1 MFYLCND
8 NYRRVMAKI
17 KNPFIVL
24 GKINPA
30 YFCDRVKE
38 SEILVKSLT
47 NGNNLVLIS
56 PRRMGK
62 TGLIS
67 YCYDK
72 PQLSKGYY
80 TFFIDILH
88 TTSLR
93 EFTYLFGRHIYETLL
108 PRSKKM
114 VVSFI
119 HALKSL
125 SGKFGFDPFSSL
137 PTFSLEITDI
147 TKPELTLEEIFQYLE
162 NAPRPCIVAFD
173 EFQQI
178 ASYPE
183 KNVEALL
190 RTFIQRMNNVNFIF
204 AGSEYH
210 IMQEMFLSSAKPFY
224 NSADILEL
232 KAIDPNVYSMFVKKH
247 MKSGGITIGEEV
259 INMVYNLME
268 GNTYAMQKTFNE
280 AFSLLSSG
288 EECSLEYVT
297 QAIKNVI
304 ESKEPLYKE
313 LLSNIS
319 ERYKPLLY
327 SIAQDRKVKQI
338 TSVKFIHQHHLSS
351 ASSVQYSAKLLL
363 EKGLITRVNGVYSVT
378 DVFFALWIN
387 NLYGKKKLV
396 TLLNESS
403 SIN

>member
-1 MFYLCND
+1 
-8 NYRRVMAKI
+8 MAKI
-17 KNPFIVL
+17 KNPFIVT
-24 GKINPA
+24 GKIEPA

-38 SEILVKSLT
+38 SQTLIKSLT

-67 YCYDK
+67 YCYDN
-72 PQLSKGYY
+72 PQLSKNYY

-93 EFTYLFGRHIYETLL
+93 EFTYLFGRQIYEALL

-114 VVSFI
+114 VVSFTQ
-119 HALKSL
+119 ALKSL
-125 SGKFGFDPFSSL
+125 SGRFGFDPFSSL
-137 PTFSLEITDI
+137 PTFNLEITDI
-147 TKPELTLEEIFQYLE
+147 TRPELTLEEIFHYLE
-162 NAPRPCIVAFD
+162 SSDRPCIVAFD

-178 ASYPE
+178 ANFPE

-190 RTFIQRMNNVNFIF
+190 RTYIQRMSNARFIF
-204 AGSEYH
+204 AGSEFH

-232 KAIDPNVYSMFVKKH
+232 KAIDTKVYSEFVKKH
-247 MKSGGITIGEEV
+247 MASANITINDEV
-259 INMVYNLME
+259 INKVYNLME

-280 AFSLLSSG
+280 AFTIVEPG
-288 EECSLEYVT
+288 KECTQEIIK
-297 QAIKNVI
+297 QAIDNVI
-304 ESKEPLYKE
+304 DSKEPLFKE

-327 SIAQDRKVKQI
+327 SIAQERSVKQI
-338 TSVKFIHQHHLSS
+338 TSVNFIKQYHLPS
-351 ASSVQYSAKLLL
+351 ASSVQHAAKHLL
-363 EKGLITRVNGVYSVT
+363 EKGVITRLNGIYSVT

-387 NLYGKKKLV
+387 RLYGKKNLA
-396 TLLNESS
+396 TLLLDS
-403 SIN
+403 